1 VKRALIVLVIA
12 AVWPRSVDASGAHSL
27 VRAALTYA
35 PQNPRVGEM
44 WRVSAVVQSADQA
57 LHPERRVH
65 LVGTMMGHPMRPVEA
80 ALSPTGEAG
89 TYSGALSFT
98 MRGPWRIALE
108 VDDLNQVQ
116 LATFD
121 LEVVNADASS
131 GGFEMRAI
139 LDLHQPARP
148 NLVPPAWA
156 VAAALGLTLAM
167 QAAALFVQRRA
178 NRRPRRLRPDASG
191 AAPPESYP
199 A

>member
-1 VKRALIVLVIA
+1 MKRALVIVAIA
-12 AVWPRSVDASGAHSL
+12 AAWPRSAGASGAHSL

-35 PQNPRVGEM
+35 PQNPRVGEL
-44 WRVSAVVQSADQA
+44 WRLSAVVQSADQA
-57 LHPERRVH
+57 LHPERRVRV
-65 LVGTMMGHPMRPVEA
+65 VGTMTGHPMRPVEA
-80 ALSPTGEAG
+80 DLSPTGEAA

-98 MRGPWRIALE
+98 MRGPWQITIE

-148 NLVPPAWA
+148 NLVPPAWV

-178 NRRPRRLRPDASG
+178 NRRLRRLQPHASG